1 MTMPSASSLAT
12 DSMAAM
18 NPPAR
23 TIATA
28 SAPSIAVT
36 SGAIRSRRRPI
47 ATVAVTSWQGTLAL
61 RVGPAG
67 WGPVKSHAP

>member
-1 MTMPSASSLAT
+1 MTVPSASALAT

-28 SAPSIAVT
+28 SAPPMAVT
-36 SGAIRSRRRPI
+36 SGAICSLRG
-47 ATVAVTSWQGTLAL
+47 TVATDTPASRELASGAA
-61 RVGPAG
+61 R
-67 WGPVKSHAP
+67 